1 MIEDLKA
8 AFEKVEDDYIKF
20 ERVENPVCK
29 RPDICAFLHLDKL
42 VPGSRGMVF
51 AAEHDEIYLDVDAE
65 DFANAATEE
74 DVLFLTRCGV
84 RFNEEN
90 DSLAMFV

>member
-1 MIEDLKA
+1 
-8 AFEKVEDDYIKF
+8 
-20 ERVENPVCK
+20 
-29 RPDICAFLHLDKL
+29 
-42 VPGSRGMVF
+42 MVS

-84 RFNEEN
+84 RFDEEN
-90 DSLAMFV
+90 DSFAMFT